1 MRCIKCRDTLANT
14 DGNKSSFGKFIS
26 LVLVLLLI
34 KPSNVKFGSCRSVV
48 EIIMVYKEEEVIGWF
63 RDLFSWRKIELL
75 CTFLRMCHPLE
86 LRFIGSYVEQLARTD
101 FMALRDAEAKVNEA
115 NDLKRSLGTELDS
128 ETLAGRTIIALS
140 LLRSTNRA
148 AAHVIFNALNHLVTL
163 CEDSI
168 DVGVLSVQ
176 SDKNKE
182 GGNSNKS
189 DLPLHSTT
197 ITKELMLSLTLAIH
211 HPAFVFSECLQL
223 QKCLKASAAYLC
235 EQYEM

>member
-1 MRCIKCRDTLANT
+1 
-14 DGNKSSFGKFIS
+14 
-26 LVLVLLLI
+26 
-34 KPSNVKFGSCRSVV
+34 
-48 EIIMVYKEEEVIGWF
+48 MVYKEEEVIGWF

-101 FMALRDAEAKVNEA
+101 FMALRDAEAKVNEP
-115 NDLKRSLGTELDS
+115 NDLKRSLSTELDS

-176 SDKNKE
+176 SDKNRE
-182 GGNSNKS
+182 GGNSNKPNLS
-189 DLPLHSTT
+189 LYSTT

-223 QKCLKASAAYLC
+223 QKCLKASVAYLC
-235 EQYEM
+235 KQYEK